1 MPNPGGPGF
10 NELVSLAPIEEQVAS
25 PKVRTRGITRR
36 QALAAAVA
44 TGVGVGVVRLIGGS
58 MQQIATPRKATT
70 TDWISPLKSESARI
84 TQLLRRTSFGYT
96 AAHLEAAMSDGFS
109 KTV

>member
-1 MPNPGGPGF
+1 MG
-10 NELVSLAPIEEQVAS
+10 VAS
-25 PKVRTRGITRR
+25 STNDVVSTPARTRGITRR

-58 MQQIATPRKATT
+58 MQQIASPRRATT

-109 KTV
+109 KT